1 MTGRAILK
9 EVEAEVRKRFEANGS
24 RRLPPK
30 EESELR
36 KWKIAR
42 YTEAIRLDPSL
53 AEAYAGR
60 GADLYFEHRRVEAQ
74 ADMRQAFALRPTNAA
89 LYLSMSCPFEGDE
102 QREILAAGMR
112 VAAPSSLEGEQLRHS
127 FITSYWYDTDIPRYV
142 QLLEEWLP
150 HLDPAG
156 FMYCHEL
163 QSLAQGYSALGDHP
177 RAETA
182 YRRALAVSPSPTRGQ
197 IAEMIIRTC
206 MHRREY
212 AEARQAV
219 GELRSE
225 LSADACII
233 FDAALLVLLEPRS
246 QETRTAAE
254 AALSVA
260 EQLGRAPG
268 PLGNKT
274 NYYSFLL
281 GLIYKGAGQPATA
294 TELLRLFA
302 AEFARNK
309 REWAITLRWEIATA
323 LEAAAETQC

>member
-1 MTGRAILK
+1 
-9 EVEAEVRKRFEANGS
+9 
-24 RRLPPK
+24 
-30 EESELR
+30 
-36 KWKIAR
+36 
-42 YTEAIRLDPSL
+42 
-53 AEAYAGR
+53 
-60 GADLYFEHRRVEAQ
+60 
-74 ADMRQAFALRPTNAA
+74 
-89 LYLSMSCPFEGDE
+89 
-102 QREILAAGMR
+102 
-112 VAAPSSLEGEQLRHS
+112 
-127 FITSYWYDTDIPRYV
+127 
-142 QLLEEWLP
+142 
-150 HLDPAG
+150 
-156 FMYCHEL
+156 
-163 QSLAQGYSALGDHP
+163 
-177 RAETA
+177 
-182 YRRALAVSPSPTRGQ
+182 
-197 IAEMIIRTC
+197 MIIRTC

-225 LSADACII
+225 LSADAYII

-268 PLGNKT
+268 PLGNNT